1 MTHFSLKRRERR
13 FLEDFVACPCGSREL
28 RRAQALLWL
37 GTGESAEEVAER
49 LRVSRQTVY
58 NWRARFST
66 RHELEPVARLAD
78 GARCGRPRTAR
89 GAIEPLIAEVIE
101 QDPRQYGY
109 RSTVWTASLLV
120 EHLADFHEVQVSLR
134 SVGYALEREQLR
146 WKRPRHRLAL
156 RPETWRQAK
165 GGSSAASRGGSAPS
179 C

>member
-1 MTHFSLKRRERR
+1 MTDFSLNRRERR
-13 FLEDFVACPCGSREL
+13 FLEDFVTCPCGSREL

-37 GTGESAEEVAER
+37 GAGECAEAVAAR

-58 NWRARFST
+58 NWRARFCA
-66 RHELEPVARLAD
+66 RRELEPAARLAD
-78 GARCGRPRTAR
+78 GERQGRPRTAR
-89 GAIEPLIAEVIE
+89 GVIEPLIAEVIE
-101 QDPRQYGY
+101 EDPREYGY

-120 EHLADFHEVQVSLR
+120 SYLGSEHGVEVSLR

-165 GGSSAASRGGSAPS
+165 GG
-179 C
+179 

>member
-1 MTHFSLKRRERR
+1 MMTDFSLNRRERR
-13 FLEDFVACPCGSREL
+13 FLEDFVTCPCGSRDL

-37 GTGESAEEVAER
+37 AAGESAEEVAAR

-58 NWRARFST
+58 NWRARFSV
-66 RHELEPVARLAD
+66 RHELEPAARLAD
-78 GARCGRPRTAR
+78 GERRGRPRTAR
-89 GAIEPLIAEVIE
+89 GLIEPLIAEVIE
-101 QDPRQYGY
+101 EDPREYGY

-120 EHLADFHEVQVSLR
+120 SHLGSEHGVEVSLR

-165 GGSSAASRGGSAPS
+165 GG
-179 C
+179 

>member
-1 MTHFSLKRRERR
+1 MTDFSLNRRERR
-13 FLEDFVACPCGSREL
+13 FLEDFVTCPCGSREL

-37 GTGESAEEVAER
+37 SAGESAEEVAAR

-58 NWRARFST
+58 NWRARFSA
-66 RHELEPVARLAD
+66 RHELEPAARLAD
-78 GARCGRPRTAR
+78 GERQGRPRTAR
-89 GAIEPLIAEVIE
+89 GLIEPLIAEVIE
-101 QDPRQYGY
+101 EDPREYGY
-109 RSTVWTASLLV
+109 RSTVWTAPLLV
-120 EHLADFHEVQVSLR
+120 GYLGSEHGVEVSLR

-165 GGSSAASRGGSAPS
+165 GGSSAGCGGAGVPP

>member
-1 MTHFSLKRRERR
+1 MIDFSLKRRERR
-13 FLEDFVACPCGSREL
+13 LLEDFMTCPCGSREL

-37 GTGESAEEVAER
+37 GAGESAEEVAAR

-66 RHELEPVARLAD
+66 RQGLEPAARLAD
-78 GARCGRPRTAR
+78 GERQGRPRTAR
-89 GAIEPLIAEVIE
+89 GVIEPLIAEVIE
-101 QDPRQYGY
+101 EDPREFGY
-109 RSTVWTASLLV
+109 RSTVWTAPLLV
-120 EHLADFHEVQVSLR
+120 SYLGSEHGVEVSLR

-165 GGSSAASRGGSAPS
+165 GG
-179 C
+179 

>member
-13 FLEDFVACPCGSREL
+13 FLEDFVTCPCGSREL

-37 GTGESAEEVAER
+37 GAGESAEEVAAR
-49 LRVSRQTVY
+49 LRVSRQTVS

-66 RHELEPVARLAD
+66 RCELEPASRLSD
-78 GARCGRPRTAR
+78 GVRRGRPRTAR
-89 GAIEPLIAEVIE
+89 GVIEPLVAEVIE
-101 QDPRQYGY
+101 EDPREFGY

-120 EHLADFHEVQVSLR
+120 SYLADFHEVQVSLR
-134 SVGYALEREQLR
+134 SVGYALGREQLR

-165 GGSSAASRGGSAPS
+165 GGLSAACRAESAPS

>member
-1 MTHFSLKRRERR
+1 MTDFSLKPRERR
-13 FLEDFVACPCGSREL
+13 FLEGFVTCPCGSREL

-37 GTGESAEEVAER
+37 GKGESAEAVAER

-66 RHELEPVARLAD
+66 HHELEPAARLAD
-78 GARCGRPRTAR
+78 GERRGRPRTAR
-89 GAIEPLIAEVIE
+89 GVIEPLIAEVIE
-101 QDPRQYGY
+101 EDPREFGY

-120 EHLADFHEVQVSLR
+120 AYLGSEHGVQVSLR

-165 GGSSAASRGGSAPS
+165 GG
-179 C
+179 